1 MSLLSLLLMMLLFV
15 CETWAFA
22 RTDIVS
28 NVVIDANVEQTI
40 ALNFNVTLY
49 DLHCDFVSV
58 GESLVLVSFLLRWMC
73 VSVYFLSSCSFLC
86 SLCIVLG
93 CLAT

>member
-22 RTDIVS
+22 RTDVVS

-40 ALNFNVTLY
+40 ALNFNVTLF

-58 GESLVLVSFLLRWMC
+58 GEFFLLVCFLLCWMF
-73 VSVYFLSSCSFLC
+73 VSLSF
-86 SLCIVLG
+86 
-93 CLAT
+93 